1 MSIYYSSLIEYSS
14 TSSSVASTIASC
26 KWPRESQQGLRR
38 LVASVMKSIERN
50 APVAPLTP
58 QPGDGLSKKGQA
70 KAKQRGDLVSFR
82 HLFRYADRTDV
93 LLMAVGTIAAIATGT
108 SQPLRILL
116 FGNVVTTFNPVDG
129 SYDHMLHEV
138 SKISLSFLAMG
149 LAVVT
154 TGFIQVVAWTYTS
167 TRQSERLRLAY
178 ITGIL
183 KQDIGWF
190 DVNNPQS
197 LATKITESVLLIQD
211 GMGRKVGDY
220 WNCIA
225 MAVAGVSIGFKSGW
239 KLSAVVVAFLPVLV
253 LGLACMMKTTA
264 RAVQNAIK
272 AYSQAGAVAEEAL
285 ANIRTVHV
293 FNSIPAT
300 SAKYNDALQ
309 LAEAAGIKKGLMTG
323 IGGGFTFMMIFTTYA
338 VAISYGAVLVAT
350 DNLTQPGCMSDC
362 YDGGKV
368 LTVFFGVIMGA
379 MALGQANPS
388 MEAIVSARAAAFEA
402 YGTIDRPSKIDALT
416 TDGATL
422 SSVEGRIELIEV
434 EFQYPSRPHIP
445 VCKGYSLTIEAGEK
459 VALVGPSGSGKSTI
473 VSLVERFYD
482 PIHGVVRLDGVDLKT
497 LNPRWL
503 RQQIGLVGQE
513 PCLFAASIAVNIG
526 HGKPGATMEE
536 IRDAA
541 KRANALEFIQSFPLG
556 FDTLVGDRGTQLSG
570 GQKQRIAIAR
580 AIVKNPAILLLDEAT
595 SALDT
600 ESERIVQA
608 SLDAL
613 LNDRK
618 RTTIIIAHRL
628 ATIRNA
634 DRIVV
639 LCEGKVVEQ
648 GSHEHLMQIDQGQ
661 YRMLVDAQSRKSP
674 RKASNAVMKLTSSV
688 DDDVAASPTEIPVPV
703 AATTSAPASTPSSP
717 KKKKTA
723 NQVPYGRIWTMS
735 QPEVGYLVMGSM
747 GSLITGAT
755 FPLWGYLLSS
765 CIVLFFNFKL
775 TADEMKLEGLKWSGY
790 FLILGA
796 TYCVGNVA
804 QNYGFSVVS
813 ERLTTRLRALGF
825 AAMLRQEVGW
835 YDFPEHSAGAL
846 QASLSTDCALIQ
858 KMSADLL
865 KNVLNVVVCL
875 VIGFTIAFYHSWQ
888 MTLALLGVFPLM
900 GFASKMRAKS
910 FNPQV
915 KEDENEGDVMAG
927 ALLSEAIGSI
937 RTVASFGMEDVI
949 QAHFTKLVAM
959 AGADNRRAA
968 LSMGFVF
975 GLSQAMMFFAMAFLF
990 WFGGYLI
997 SHRII
1002 VFADM
1007 FSVLMSLMMSSF
1019 GLGTAAQAL
1028 GGMGKAKQATANVFA
1043 IVDRVPAIEC
1053 ITNDGVKPTLVVGR
1067 IEFQNVQFAYPSR
1080 PDSLVYKDYNLVI
1093 EAGTTVALVGSSGS
1107 GKSTAIGLLERFYDP
1122 YAGRVLF
1129 DGVDIRT
1136 LNLTWLREHISLVGQ
1151 EPVLFVGTI
1160 ADNIATGKPGSSQDE
1175 VEKAAQ
1181 MANAHDF
1188 IQQFPEKYNTQVGDR
1203 GIQLS
1208 GGQKQ
1213 RIAIARAILRD
1224 PEVLLLDEA
1233 TSALDNESER
1243 IVQASLDALLDMKK
1257 RTTIVVAHRL
1267 TTIQSADLIAVA
1279 HDGRIVEQG
1288 THTELLDI
1296 PSGLYRTLVA
1306 RQVDGNANPATT
1318 TSEE

>member
-1 MSIYYSSLIEYSS
+1 
-14 TSSSVASTIASC
+14 
-26 KWPRESQQGLRR
+26 
-38 LVASVMKSIERN
+38 
-50 APVAPLTP
+50 
-58 QPGDGLSKKGQA
+58 
-70 KAKQRGDLVSFR
+70 
-82 HLFRYADRTDV
+82 
-93 LLMAVGTIAAIATGT
+93 
-108 SQPLRILL
+108 
-116 FGNVVTTFNPVDG
+116 
-129 SYDHMLHEV
+129 
-138 SKISLSFLAMG
+138 
-149 LAVVT
+149 
-154 TGFIQVVAWTYTS
+154 
-167 TRQSERLRLAY
+167 
-178 ITGIL
+178 
-183 KQDIGWF
+183 
-190 DVNNPQS
+190 
-197 LATKITESVLLIQD
+197 
-211 GMGRKVGDY
+211 
-220 WNCIA
+220 
-225 MAVAGVSIGFKSGW
+225 
-239 KLSAVVVAFLPVLV
+239 
-253 LGLACMMKTTA
+253 
-264 RAVQNAIK
+264 
-272 AYSQAGAVAEEAL
+272 
-285 ANIRTVHV
+285 
-293 FNSIPAT
+293 
-300 SAKYNDALQ
+300 
-309 LAEAAGIKKGLMTG
+309 
-323 IGGGFTFMMIFTTYA
+323 
-338 VAISYGAVLVAT
+338 
-350 DNLTQPGCMSDC
+350 
-362 YDGGKV
+362 
-368 LTVFFGVIMGA
+368 
-379 MALGQANPS
+379 
-388 MEAIVSARAAAFEA
+388 
-402 YGTIDRPSKIDALT
+402 
-416 TDGATL
+416 
-422 SSVEGRIELIEV
+422 
-434 EFQYPSRPHIP
+434 
-445 VCKGYSLTIEAGEK
+445 
-459 VALVGPSGSGKSTI
+459 
-473 VSLVERFYD
+473 
-482 PIHGVVRLDGVDLKT
+482 
-497 LNPRWL
+497 
-503 RQQIGLVGQE
+503 
-513 PCLFAASIAVNIG
+513 
-526 HGKPGATMEE
+526 
-536 IRDAA
+536 
-541 KRANALEFIQSFPLG
+541 
-556 FDTLVGDRGTQLSG
+556 
-570 GQKQRIAIAR
+570 
-580 AIVKNPAILLLDEAT
+580 
-595 SALDT
+595 
-600 ESERIVQA
+600 
-608 SLDAL
+608 
-613 LNDRK
+613 
-618 RTTIIIAHRL
+618 
-628 ATIRNA
+628 
-634 DRIVV
+634 
-639 LCEGKVVEQ
+639 
-648 GSHEHLMQIDQGQ
+648 
-661 YRMLVDAQSRKSP
+661 
-674 RKASNAVMKLTSSV
+674 
-688 DDDVAASPTEIPVPV
+688 
-703 AATTSAPASTPSSP
+703 
-717 KKKKTA
+717 
-723 NQVPYGRIWTMS
+723 
-735 QPEVGYLVMGSM
+735 
-747 GSLITGAT
+747 
-755 FPLWGYLLSS
+755 
-765 CIVLFFNFKL
+765 
-775 TADEMKLEGLKWSGY
+775 
-790 FLILGA
+790 
-796 TYCVGNVA
+796 
-804 QNYGFSVVS
+804 
-813 ERLTTRLRALGF
+813 

-858 KMSADLL
+858 KMSSDLL

-888 MTLALLGVFPLM
+888 MTLALMGVFPLM

-1043 IVDRVPAIEC
+1043 IVDRVPATEC

-1136 LNLTWLREHISLVGQ
+1136 LNLTWLREHISL
-1151 EPVLFVGTI
+1151 
-1160 ADNIATGKPGSSQDE
+1160 PGSSQDE